1 MFDNKKSR
9 KQKIEENSYSK
20 FSETVHSFISAK
32 KALQNLSLSF
42 YAQDTMKKSK
52 QIIFD
57 NCDILDELPEL
68 SKKMRRV
75 GSSKSK
81 PNKNPHRAS

>member
-20 FSETVHSFISAK
+20 LSETVHSFISAK

-42 YAQDTMKKSK
+42 YA
-52 QIIFD
+52 
-57 NCDILDELPEL
+57 
-68 SKKMRRV
+68 
-75 GSSKSK
+75 
-81 PNKNPHRAS
+81 